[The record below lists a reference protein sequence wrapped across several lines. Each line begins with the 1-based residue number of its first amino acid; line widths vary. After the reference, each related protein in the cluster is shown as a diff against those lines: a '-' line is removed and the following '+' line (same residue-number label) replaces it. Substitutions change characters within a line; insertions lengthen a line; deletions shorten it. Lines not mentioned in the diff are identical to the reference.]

1 MNVLAEKQNV
11 TNLSAQLRAWIIFTS
26 SICRRN

>member
-11 TNLSAQLRAWIIFTS
+11 TTLSAQLRA
-26 SICRRN
+26 